1 MDSETLRQKI
11 SQTESAKLGFKIK
24 LHEIFES
31 ANKDQQWAE
40 LVKDILALANGNF
53 GTATDTGYLIVGAA
67 NERNSDGTRNLRDVV
82 EKLPTKRQILDKVTS
97 YCHPPSLRIQCDKIL
112 LDGKNL
118 FVVSIF
124 PSPYLYSLTK
134 PLKTPKTEYSC
145 HAVLLRRHDG
155 EGTYTASSEE
165 QEAIRQEKQGQRMIS
180 HTEKSERTKP
190 QNRVQLSPEVYDRKI
205 AVYRTANNFLVLA
218 LSNGTVTSEQ
228 LLKFTVDTN
237 EALFIFNREVADYLH
252 TIFIKVVSLYSTH
265 KRLENSRLPVGEE
278 RSRLAEE
285 NSELLI
291 WLSDQFEVMRTLF
304 HKYISL

>member
-1 MDSETLRQKI
+1 M
-11 SQTESAKLGFKIK
+11 
-24 LHEIFES
+24 
-31 ANKDQQWAE
+31 
-40 LVKDILALANGNF
+40 
-53 GTATDTGYLIVGAA
+53 
-67 NERNSDGTRNLRDVV
+67 V

-145 HAVLLRRHDG
+145 HAVLLRRDDG
-155 EGTYTASSEE
+155 EETYTASPEE
-165 QEAIRQEKQGQRMIS
+165 QEAIRQEKQGRRMTS
-180 HTEKSERTKP
+180 HTENSERTEP
-190 QNRVQLSPEVYDRKI
+190 QNRVRLSPEVYDRKI
-205 AVYRTANNFLVLA
+205 AVYRTTNDFLSLV
-218 LSNGTVTSEQ
+218 LSNGTVTLEQ
-228 LLKFTVDTN
+228 LLKFSADTN
-237 EALFIFNREVADYLH
+237 ESLFIFNREVAYYLR
-252 TIFIKVVSLYSTH
+252 TIYMKAVRLYSTH

-304 HKYISL
+304 HKYLSL